1 MPNLQVGNKN
11 PALTLGALLEQ
22 RYRVIAF
29 LGAGSSG
36 QVYLCRD
43 RARGDVR
50 VAVKILSKE
59 LCLQPFARAEFLREF
74 LIGTRLNHP
83 NLLQYYSTVRDADL
97 TAFSMEYVTGGNLA
111 TLIQNKIPLALNEKV
126 RILTE
131 ICRGLSALHALHVI
145 HHDLKPANI
154 LLSARREAKVS
165 DFGISRFKG
174 QPPEGEADARI
185 GTPQYISPEYL
196 TDGVV
201 TPLSDLYALGLLAYE
216 LVTGKPPFAGRTTME
231 TIQLRFTTR
240 PLEPHRVNSE
250 CPRSLSKEIMR
261 AMSLDP
267 LARHASAHELE
278 DAFHDSLRPFWK
290 PARKSAE
297 EVTSSGSRLASG
309 APNLDP
315 GAEPA

>member
-1 MPNLQVGNKN
+1 MSNLQVGNKN
-11 PALTLGALLEQ
+11 PALALGATLEQ
-22 RYRVIAF
+22 RYRVVAY
-29 LGAGSSG
+29 LGSGSSG

-50 VAVKILSKE
+50 VAVKILAKE
-59 LCLQPFARAEFLREF
+59 LCSQPFARSEFLREF

-83 NLLQYYSTVRDADL
+83 NLLQYYSTVREADL

-111 TLIQNKIPLALNEKV
+111 TLIAHKIPLALHERV

-131 ICRGLSALHALHVI
+131 ICRGLAALHALHVI

-154 LLSARREAKVS
+154 LLTARREAKVS

-174 QPPEGEADARI
+174 QPPEGETDARI

-201 TPLSDLYALGLLAYE
+201 TPLSDIYALGLLAYE
-216 LVTGKPPFAGRTTME
+216 LITGKPPFTGRTTME
-231 TIQLRFTTR
+231 TIQLRFNTT
-240 PLEPHRVNSE
+240 PPEPHRVNSE
-250 CPRSLSKEIMR
+250 CPRPLSREIMR

-267 LARHASAHELE
+267 LARHGTAKELE

-290 PARKSAE
+290 PARRIGE
-297 EVTSSGSRLASG
+297 QVSG
-309 APNLDP
+309 AAEMKTGFDP
-315 GAEPA
+315 A